1 MAVTATFTVKD
12 WDEQPLWEGS
22 DGSKVTRADVRQ
34 TVEGGMAGDGM
45 AHWLMTYHTDGTAE
59 YMGVQ
64 RVDAAID
71 GTRGTLVMR
80 STGTFDGTRAAGRLE
95 VIGATDGLA
104 GTSGE
109 GTFEAPHGAV
119 ATVTL
124 ELSGTHAA

>member
-12 WDEQPLWEGS
+12 WDEQPLWEGP

-45 AHWLMTYHTDGTAE
+45 AHWLMTYQADGTAE
-59 YMGVQ
+59 YTGVQ

-71 GTRGTLVMR
+71 GTRGTLIMR
-80 STGTFDGTRAAGRLE
+80 STGTFDGTKAAGRLE
-95 VIGATDGLA
+95 IVGATDGLA
-104 GTSGE
+104 GISGD
-109 GTFEAPHGAV
+109 GTFEAPHGSA

-124 ELSGTHAA
+124 QLSGTRAA